1 MWYNITINNI
11 KKRECLME
19 IIIANTRKLKTDLL
33 RFYKS
38 QYTSNFLVRDG
49 MSGILKEILFEKSIM
64 SKSIDIIPLLA
75 VEDGKIYC
83 TCVLAHAKRM
93 PEILQI
99 SFFESSEYNKEG
111 FSLIYKRGLEMAK
124 KYNATKISASLNIHV
139 NYGLGFLADS
149 YNEVQ
154 SFGMP
159 YNREFIHRY
168 FKDYNFDEV
177 DLVTFKKN
185 TENMEPPVSS
195 FIKKRLAKN
204 YKVRELDMKNLRD
217 EVKLYNYINNDAF
230 AHHIFYYKR
239 NPDEDL
245 ELFKNFKPLLKAENL
260 LFVEKRGKAVG
271 FMLWYPDFNEIIK
284 PGESVGLKTFIR
296 YKLLNKKIDKFK
308 IVEMGVL
315 KEEQG
320 LGGAL
325 ALFDYCYEKTKHRFK
340 NFESSWVLSDN
351 IKSRS
356 FGDKWS
362 DGIAKTYTAYIK
374 EIKDED

>member
-1 MWYNITINNI
+1 MDLIV
-11 KKRECLME
+11 
-19 IIIANTRKLKTDLL
+19 ANTRKLKMELL

-38 QYTSNFLVRDG
+38 QYTKNPLARDG
-49 MSGILKEILFEKSIM
+49 MSGLLKDILFERSIM

-75 VEDGKIYC
+75 IENGKIYC

-93 PEILQI
+93 QETLQI
-99 SFFESSEYNKEG
+99 SFFESSEYNKDA
-111 FSLIYKRGLEMAK
+111 FSIIYSRALEMAK
-124 KYNATKISASLNIHV
+124 KYNAKVISGSLNIHV

-149 YNEVQ
+149 YNQMQ

-159 YNREFIHRY
+159 YNKEFIHRY
-168 FKDYNFDEV
+168 FKDYGFSEI

-185 TENMEPPVSS
+185 TVDMESPVSP
-195 FIKKRLAKN
+195 FIRNRLVKN
-204 YKVRELDMKNLRD
+204 YKVRELDIKNLKA
-217 EVKLYNYINNDAF
+217 EAKLYNDINNDAF
-230 AHHIFYYKR
+230 SHHLFYYKR

-245 ELFKNFKPLLKAENL
+245 ELFKNFRPLLKAENL
-260 LFVEKRGKAVG
+260 LFVEKDGKAVG

-296 YKLLNKKIDKFK
+296 YKLLNKKIEKFK

-320 LGGAL
+320 LGGVL
-325 ALFDYCYEKTKHRFK
+325 ALFDYCYEKTKQRFK
-340 NFESSWVLSDN
+340 SFESSWVLSDN
-351 IKSRS
+351 IKSRA

-362 DGIAKTYTAYIK
+362 DGVSKTYTAYIK
-374 EIKDED
+374 EIKDEY